1 MEKISHSLLATFR
14 HQLWLEH
21 LNVLEEFSNDVA
33 YIFVLEE
40 YNLMYWQI
48 ENLRRQAPFNI
59 TMLYIEGN
67 KRLCLTI
74 LKDR

>member
-21 LNVLEEFSNDVA
+21 LNVLEEFSNELV
-33 YIFVLEE
+33 YVFVLEE
-40 YNLMYWQI
+40 YDLTYWQI
-48 ENLRRQAPFNI
+48 DNLRRQAPFNI
-59 TMLYIEGN
+59 TMLYFEGN